1 VSASVHKPQGAI
13 VKASLMIGC
22 ASAIVGLGA
31 PAWAQAPAAAP
42 DQTPGARAQ
51 QVQARFQIAA
61 MEGVLERAVQL
72 GAQNVRV
79 KVQQVAPELLFING
93 AARARGFWLDGYG
106 VFFDVDV
113 PAIRRSLAWG
123 LRVLDQSGR
132 GVDAALSVLKQ
143 RVAAVSDESKRRELE
158 VSVQTLERRIGPG
171 TGGSLLNASAS
182 SGVAAAAEPEAPPQ
196 PSPEVEAVLE
206 DPGLAYTNEVKAAL
220 VDAVIEYSAPFQLT
234 PSDWL
239 TVAARDQDG
248 SRLQPGDP
256 YDVSTMLI
264 RVRGVDLAAYR
275 AGQITK
281 DEIRKR
287 VEVKEY

>member
-1 VSASVHKPQGAI
+1 
-13 VKASLMIGC
+13 M
-22 ASAIVGLGA
+22 VGLGA
-31 PAWAQAPAAAP
+31 PLWAQAPEHV
-42 DQTPGARAQ
+42 PGARAQ

-79 KVQQVAPELLFING
+79 KVQQVAPELLFISG

-113 PAIRRSLAWG
+113 PAMRRSLAWG

-132 GVDAALSVLKQ
+132 GVDAALTVLKQ
-143 RVAAVSDESKRRELE
+143 RIAAVSDESKRRELE

-171 TGGSLLNASAS
+171 GAPSPLVNASAS
-182 SGVAAAAEPEAPPQ
+182 SGVEPTAEAAPTPKR
-196 PSPEVEAVLE
+196 SPEVEAVLE

-220 VDAVIEYSAPFQLT
+220 VDAIIEYSAPFQLT
-234 PSDWL
+234 PTDWL
-239 TVAARDQDG
+239 TIAARDQDG

-264 RVRGVDLAAYR
+264 RVRGVDVAAYR

-281 DEIRKR
+281 DEMRKR
-287 VEVKEY
+287 VDVKEY

>member
-1 VSASVHKPQGAI
+1 VDTAGGTI
-13 VKASLMIGC
+13 VKAGLMIAC
-22 ASAIVGLGA
+22 ASAAVGLAA
-31 PAWAQAPAAAP
+31 PARAQTPEPAPA
-42 DQTPGARAQ
+42 PGARAQ

-79 KVQQVAPELLFING
+79 KVQQVAPEMLFING

-113 PAIRRSLAWG
+113 PAMRRSLAWG

-132 GVDAALSVLKQ
+132 NVDAALTMLKE
-143 RVAAVSDESKRRELE
+143 RIAAVNDESKRRELE
-158 VSVQTLERRIGPG
+158 VSLKTLERRIGPG
-171 TGGSLLNASAS
+171 PAGSLVSASAT
-182 SGVAAAAEPEAPPQ
+182 GVAPAEDAAPAPQ
-196 PSPEVEAVLE
+196 PSPEVEAVLD

-220 VDAVIEYSAPFQLT
+220 VDAIIEYSAPFQLT
-234 PSDWL
+234 PTDWL

-264 RVRGVDLAAYR
+264 RVRGVDVAAYR

-281 DEIRKR
+281 DEMRKR
-287 VEVKEY
+287 VEVREY

>member
-1 VSASVHKPQGAI
+1 VSVRIDGTAGGTI
-13 VKASLMIGC
+13 VKAGLMMGC
-22 ASAIVGLGA
+22 AAAMVGLGV
-31 PAWAQAPAAAP
+31 PAWAQAPAPA
-42 DQTPGARAQ
+42 PGARAH

-132 GVDAALSVLKQ
+132 GVDSALSTLKQ
-143 RVAAVSDESKRRELE
+143 RIAAVSDESKRRELE
-158 VSVQTLERRIGPG
+158 VSLQTLERRIGPG
-171 TGGSLLNASAS
+171 PGGSLVNASS
-182 SGVAAAAEPEAPPQ
+182 EGVAPAADTPPAPK

-206 DPGLAYTNEVKAAL
+206 DPGFAYTNEVKAAL
-220 VDAVIEYSAPFQLT
+220 VDAIIEYSAPFQLT
-234 PSDWL
+234 PTDWL

-264 RVRGVDLAAYR
+264 RVRGADVAAYR

-281 DEIRKR
+281 DEMRKR